1 MLTPPILSA
10 FFCGFSALPARAAL
24 LCGRPLAKGHQGSY
38 ICHEGE
44 PVIMKVYQDEKGQLM
59 ASRPA
64 GEYRMV
70 HCGEGWFQFYN
81 KDNELM
87 GRCHFWVRDGKAWGV
102 QVYTRI
108 YQRIED

>member
-1 MLTPPILSA
+1 MMYNMIIGQPLEEPHIWLHPTEQPFSDPEMLL
-10 FFCGFSALPARAAL
+10 
-24 LCGRPLAKGHQGSY
+24 GSY

-44 PVIMKVYQDEKGQLM
+44 PVIMKVYQDEAGQLM

-81 KDNELM
+81 KNNELM